1 MTMMMTLLDAIWDHI
16 RWSRSMW
23 ICLLL
28 LKQTDWVSPTT
39 HRLPNKAMSF
49 YFFVCSTRFPP
60 KQKLATQWASEVG
73 LPQTPPERSKTRT
86 TRKCPCM
93 AYTIHAPALKCFD
106 PWTRS
111 DLRQTRKRM
120 SRRKAA
126 KKRLPAQLDFTKDWQ
141 SHSIVWLVVFH
152 SIYQQQLA
160 PNTHLAAAA
169 KNSSLTE
176 ILTQNVV
183 VYFLLTTWHCSV
195 DLVDINLWRIN
206 FCPSLGIKIPQTNCW
221 R

>member
-49 YFFVCSTRFPP
+49 YFFVCSTRLHWFPP

-126 KKRLPAQLDFTKDWQ
+126 KKGCRLSWTSRRIDRVTAWYGWLYFK
-141 SHSIVWLVVFH
+141 SNVFILSI
-152 SIYQQQLA
+152 
-160 PNTHLAAAA
+160 
-169 KNSSLTE
+169 SS
-176 ILTQNVV
+176 N
-183 VYFLLTTWHCSV
+183 W
-195 DLVDINLWRIN
+195 
-206 FCPSLGIKIPQTNCW
+206 PQTPI
-221 R
+221 

>member
-49 YFFVCSTRFPP
+49 YFFVCSTRLHWFPP
-60 KQKLATQWASEVG
+60 KQKLATKWASDVG

-126 KKRLPAQLDFTKDWQ
+126 KKGCRLNWILRWITS
-141 SHSIVWLVVFH
+141 SHSMVWLVVFQINFFH
-152 SIYQQQLA
+152 SIYQQQ
-160 PNTHLAAAA
+160 
-169 KNSSLTE
+169 
-176 ILTQNVV
+176 
-183 VYFLLTTWHCSV
+183 
-195 DLVDINLWRIN
+195 
-206 FCPSLGIKIPQTNCW
+206 
-221 R
+221 